1 MIVLHASFP
10 IDPAKR
16 EEALERIERL
26 VEQSNEEDGM
36 IDYRATTDVQDE
48 NLVRFFEQYEDEE
61 AFFAHTQTDHFQEF
75 EAQLPELLAGAP
87 EVLRFDV
94 SEATELDL

>member
-1 MIVLHASFP
+1 MIVIHASFP
-10 IDPAKR
+10 IDPEKR
-16 EEALERIERL
+16 DEALELIETL

-36 IDYRATTDVQDE
+36 IEYRATTDVQDE
-48 NLVRFFEQYEDEE
+48 NLVRFFEQYENEE
-61 AFFAHTQTDHFQEF
+61 AFLAHTQTDHFQEF
-75 EAQLPELLAGAP
+75 ESQLPGLLAGEP